1 MNRGEM
7 RTAVKQ
13 RLAIPASGDGLL
25 PDSTIDSLIN
35 RSLATISATKEWPW
49 LLDTQAMTF
58 VGGSATV
65 PNDFVRARQLVIND
79 LPVMWVQLEDFLDP
93 DRMTATFAWTIIG
106 NKARLNPLP
115 TTDQNGTLY
124 YYRSEPELLSD
135 YSTPLMP
142 ALHHPLIVAYTSY
155 LAAMVR
161 QDEGRAAVYQAEY
174 RAILDTMR
182 DDLKQNTSRRI
193 RYSPGYQHA
202 AWS

>member
-1 MNRGEM
+1 MNRGEI

-13 RLAIPASGDGLL
+13 RLAIPSLGDGLL
-25 PDSTIDSLIN
+25 PDATIDSLIN
-35 RSLATISATKEWPW
+35 RSLATISAVKEWPW
-49 LLDTQAMTF
+49 LLDTHTMTF
-58 VGGSATV
+58 VAGTATV
-65 PNDFVRARQLVIND
+65 PNDFVRARLLVINA
-79 LPVMWVQLEDFLDP
+79 LPVMRPQLEDFHDP

-115 TTDQNGTLY
+115 TTDQTGTLY

-142 ALHHPLIVAYTSY
+142 ALHHSLIVAYAAY

-161 QDEGRAAVYQAEY
+161 QDEARAAVYQAEY
-174 RAILDTMR
+174 QSILNNMR
-182 DDLKQNTSRRI
+182 DDLKQNSSRRI

-202 AWS
+202 AWD

>member
-1 MNRGEM
+1 MNRGEL
-7 RTAVKQ
+7 RSAVKE
-13 RLAIPASGDGLL
+13 RLAIPSIGDGLL
-25 PDSTIDSLIN
+25 PDSTINSLIN

-49 LLDTQAMTF
+49 LLDTYNMSF
-58 VGGSATV
+58 VAGSATV
-65 PNDFVRARQLVIND
+65 PNDFVRARQLVIEE
-79 LPVMWVQLEDFLDP
+79 LPVLWVQLEDFLMP
-93 DRMTATFAWTIIG
+93 DRRMATFGWTIIG
-106 NKARLNPLP
+106 NKARLTPVP
-115 TTDQNGTLY
+115 TTDQPGVLY

-142 ALHHPLIVAYTSY
+142 ALHHPLIVAHTAY

-174 RAILDTMR
+174 QAILNTMR

-193 RYSPGYQHA
+193 RFDSGYQYA